1 MNVDY
6 VLYISKET
14 LMTAAY
20 LLTPILGAGLLVGL
34 TVGIFQAVTQIHE
47 MTLSFIPKIAVVGFV
62 LILMIP
68 WSLDVLLSFT
78 QEIYNQIP
86 NMIE

>member
-1 MNVDY
+1 MNIDY
-6 VLYISKET
+6 VLFLSKET

-20 LLTPILGAGLLVGL
+20 LLAPILGAGLLVGL
-34 TVGIFQAVTQIHE
+34 TVGIFQAVTQIQE

-62 LILMIP
+62 IIMLIP
-68 WSLDVLLSFT
+68 WFLDVLISFT

-86 NMIE
+86 NMIQ